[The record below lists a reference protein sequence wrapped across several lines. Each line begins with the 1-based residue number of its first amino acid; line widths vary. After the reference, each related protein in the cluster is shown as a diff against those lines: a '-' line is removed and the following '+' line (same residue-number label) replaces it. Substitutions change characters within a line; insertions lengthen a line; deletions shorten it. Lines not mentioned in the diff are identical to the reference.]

1 MDFSSAAQ
9 HFPGEVNRNHVLIV
23 LGKRMAH
30 STRAAAEFDHD
41 IPRTRNIASGEHWLN
56 KTSVILLT
64 GAQKRGKIPV
74 LAPGGNVVKGVFA
87 GALVPVAPH
96 GILLP
101 HATPRMQNSV

>member
-1 MDFSSAAQ
+1 MNFSSAAQ
-9 HFPGEVNRNHVLIV
+9 HFPGEVNRNHLLIV
-23 LGKRMAH
+23 LGKRVAH

-41 IPRTRNIASGEHWLN
+41 TPRPWDIAPREHWLN
-56 KTSVILLT
+56 KTSVVLLT
-64 GAQKRGKIPV
+64 GAQKRGKVPV
-74 LAPGGNVVKGVFA
+74 LAPGGNVMKGVFA